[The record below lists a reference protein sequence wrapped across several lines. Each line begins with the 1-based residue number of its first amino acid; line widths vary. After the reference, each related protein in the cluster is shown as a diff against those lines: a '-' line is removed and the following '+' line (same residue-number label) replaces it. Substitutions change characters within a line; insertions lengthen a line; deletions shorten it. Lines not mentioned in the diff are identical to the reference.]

1 MIGINPEKDKLT
13 RVAKISASFEAGS
26 VFFPRHAPWLN
37 SLKAEL
43 LGFPNA
49 RYDDQVDFITQALS
63 WLLERRQRQI
73 TFVPPIIIRIPRTS
87 LFDIPNGF

>member
-13 RVAKISASFEAGS
+13 RVAKISALFEAGS

-49 RYDDQVDFITQALS
+49 RYDDQVDSISQALC
-63 WLLERRQRQI
+63 WMWQNRRYRI
-73 TFVPPIIIRIPRTS
+73 PFVSPIIVYAPRTS
-87 LFDIPNGF
+87 IFDIPSNF